1 MTVTTNTIAELGAL
15 IGDPGRANML
25 IALLDGRALTA
36 RELADRAGVT
46 PQTASRHLGK
56 LLEAGLLRME
66 RQGRRHY
73 HRLATPDV
81 ARMLEAMHVAAAG
94 SMTASHPARTGTAD
108 PHMREARSC
117 YDHLAGRIAVELA
130 ATLTAASD
138 EGALSLTSDGGR
150 RLAAWGV
157 DVPTLRAG
165 RRVFC
170 RACLDWSERRPHIA
184 GALGAAML
192 DRALGLGWLRR
203 RQGSRSLEVTAAGV
217 LGLRER
223 FDLRAPAEQAVT
235 RTYPVGATSDHDR
248 TEAVSP

>member
-138 EGALSLTSDGGR
+138 EA
-150 RLAAWGV
+150 
-157 DVPTLRAG
+157 P
-165 RRVFC
+165 F
-170 RACLDWSERRPHIA
+170 
-184 GALGAAML
+184 
-192 DRALGLGWLRR
+192 
-203 RQGSRSLEVTAAGV
+203 RSPRTAAAGSPPGV
-217 LGLRER
+217 STCRRCVPAVACFAEPASTGASGDRTSR
-223 FDLRAPAEQAVT
+223 GRSAPRCWTGRSGSAGSADARAPA
-235 RTYPVGATSDHDR
+235 RWRSRPPVSWDF
-248 TEAVSP
+248 VSASICERPQSRP